1 MERPGA
7 PTRLADPVHTLL
19 TEPVEHA
26 LRGPVRVRRV
36 GQRHDHFLD
45 AAGILQA
52 HHLTSRDTRRV
63 GVDVPAHAQKLAS
76 RLQDTRGIPIEA
88 VGEVGAGADVGHA
101 RRFRIEISLDAEL
114 GSVVELEF
122 QRQSEVA
129 SLPWSPAIGSL
140 HGGGARPVARAQ
152 AVEAGHDRLLQGG
165 LARLV
170 RPHHQ
175 VHGGTEAQVH
185 ALQAAEALDLD
196 SSQSH
201 A

>member
-1 MERPGA
+1 A
-7 PTRLADPVHTLL
+7 
-19 TEPVEHA
+19 
-26 LRGPVRVRRV
+26 
-36 GQRHDHFLD
+36 
-45 AAGILQA
+45 
-52 HHLTSRDTRRV
+52 RRV

-101 RRFRIEISLDAEL
+101 RRFLIEISLDAEL

-152 AVEAGHDRLLQGG
+152 AVEAGNDRLLQGG
-165 LARLV
+165 LACLV

-175 VHGGTEAQVH
+175 VHGGTEAQVY

-196 SSQSH
+196 SSQPH
-201 A
+201 AWPTR